1 MRDVEICVL
10 GVFSPPPHTAS
21 PTPNTHS
28 RLKYVS
34 EHGVLGLDIGLV
46 VRAEAG
52 VVEGVLRVD
61 LRTRIEAQ
69 SVGPRTQSERHNH
82 TAPAREPARL
92 ATLRGY
98 GAERRAFG
106 SLRRRA
112 HRAPILPRA
121 RPSQPLDGL
130 SGSPSRSFKSR
141 PIEPTSFA
149 RAASEPRTTMDARGH
164 ASRAHGGAA
173 GQRRRPSNHADSP
186 NCFGQTAG
194 RSAWLVES
202 RLPDS
207 QPRPWRPRRRARP
220 RR

>member
-1 MRDVEICVL
+1 MQLSIRAR
-10 GVFSPPPHTAS
+10 GAPHHTPAS
-21 PTPNTHS
+21 PTLTRHS
-28 RLKYVS
+28 RAHSLS
-34 EHGVLGLDIGLV
+34 PRADFGVHVGLV
-46 VRAEAG
+46 VRSEAG
-52 VVEGVLRVD
+52 VDGVVLRVD
-61 LRTRIEAQ
+61 LRSPIEAQ
-69 SVGPRTQSERHNH
+69 SVSPRTQSERHNH

-186 NCFGQTAG
+186 NCFGQTAH
-194 RSAWLVES
+194 W
-202 RLPDS
+202 RLGLEKVDS
-207 QPRPWRPRRRARP
+207 FKT
-220 RR
+220 

>member
-21 PTPNTHS
+21 PTPSTHS

-34 EHGVLGLDIGLV
+34 EHGVLGLHVGLV

-61 LRTRIEAQ
+61 LRTPIEAQ

-149 RAASEPRTTMDARGH
+149 RAASGPRTTMDARGH

-186 NCFGQTAG
+186 NCFGETAQG
-194 RSAWLVES
+194 PTSTKPET
-202 RLPDS
+202 
-207 QPRPWRPRRRARP
+207 
-220 RR
+220 